1 MALLEI
7 KKYPD
12 KALRKKS
19 APVEAGDKDLQRL
32 IDDMIETMQAT
43 FGIGL
48 AAPQVGAHKRLI
60 VIDVSGRTED
70 DIELLV
76 MINPEITEAD
86 DIGES
91 EEGCL
96 SVPEYVAHI
105 KRAGRVKARGLD
117 RNYRKIEVEATGLLA
132 RALQHEIDHL
142 DGVLI
147 IDRLSAIKR
156 EFFEKRHQ
164 KAAKESKA

>member
-1 MALLEI
+1 MGLLEI

-19 APVEAGDKDLQRL
+19 APVETGDKDLQRL
-32 IDDMIETMQAT
+32 IDDMIETMQTT

-48 AAPQVGAHKRLI
+48 AAPQVGVHKRLI

-70 DIELLV
+70 DVELLV
-76 MINPEITEAD
+76 MINPELTEAD

-96 SVPEYVAHI
+96 SLPEYVAHI

-117 RNYRKIEVEATGLLA
+117 RN
-132 RALQHEIDHL
+132 
-142 DGVLI
+142 
-147 IDRLSAIKR
+147 
-156 EFFEKRHQ
+156 
-164 KAAKESKA
+164 